1 VQLANRV
8 RARGKLELLG
18 VLVVCLLFPAR
29 AEEVSP
35 TKYLPSI
42 REREH
47 YSNIVCAATIVK
59 TYSTG
64 NVMQLEGEERSEW
77 IAQARVDRVFKG
89 VLGSQVVHFKYYGL
103 GPRTSNY
110 FGAPVADF
118 HSGIRYV
125 LFLRGQGS
133 ALIVTVPFYQTEIE
147 VASQPPPFAESKPDL
162 ALARELVFGIE
173 SEPKTIGRM
182 ASHYFSWVEELIGK
196 QSVPLVEPFLSSGDR
211 LLRYDAAWW
220 LSFREVNTKVTNE
233 LKNAMQ
239 DESLGASERSAA
251 RDRLRDMAEGKFVPI
266 ALGFA
271 AVPRIGAAV
280 AAASVSCFMV
290 WTIRP
295 NNQCR

>member
-42 REREH
+42 RGREH

-64 NVMQLEGEERSEW
+64 IVIQLEGEERSRLTASTW
-77 IAQARVDRVFKG
+77 IALARVDRIFKG
-89 VLGSQVVHFKYYGL
+89 VLGSQVIHFKYYGL
-103 GPRTSNY
+103 GPRTNDY
-110 FGAPVADF
+110 FGPVVADF
-118 HSGIRYV
+118 RSGSRYI

-147 VASQPPPFAESKPDL
+147 VASQPPQFAESKPDL
-162 ALARELVFGIE
+162 ALARELIFGIE
-173 SEPKTIGRM
+173 SEPKTIGRLA
-182 ASHYFSWVEELIGK
+182 ASHYFSWVEELIGR

-239 DESLGASERSAA
+239 DESVDESERSAA
-251 RDRLRDMAEGKFVPI
+251 RDRLRDMAEGKFVP
-266 ALGFA
+266 
-271 AVPRIGAAV
+271 
-280 AAASVSCFMV
+280 
-290 WTIRP
+290 
-295 NNQCR
+295 